1 MNRTSHTTV
10 ERQADQPRAALGFL
24 SRAVRR
30 VLKGF
35 VALAVSAVL
44 LAGLSIAGGGC
55 AAKPAPV
62 PPKAWEEAERL
73 SRQAARLQTDGD
85 WAGAV
90 VWWERAARQ
99 FQLLNDRTNLAVAH
113 HNLGVVRR
121 SLGRPDDARRSLQE
135 AARINTDLGQTQAWW
150 RNQIALLQIANDGGG
165 ANPDPDAAALLER
178 FDREPVAPAGD
189 ALNAVL
195 AHERARAWLNAGRL
209 DDALLESTRA
219 VGLFERA
226 GDPAGQATARVLQAR
241 ILRRLGR
248 LDDSV
253 ALWVRVLGEFELQ
266 GNIRGVAVALAG
278 WGGSL
283 AEEGRDLRQAVELLE
298 RAEANYRALGATKEA
313 EAVAAERAAVLA
325 RSAQAG
331 Q

>member
-1 MNRTSHTTV
+1 MNRTPAAV
-10 ERQADQPRAALGFL
+10 ESQADQAKAPLPIFRRAL
-24 SRAVRR
+24 RR
-30 VLKGF
+30 FRNGVS
-35 VALAVSAVL
+35 ALAAAAIL
-44 LAGLSIAGGGC
+44 LAGLVLTGGGC

-113 HNLGVVRR
+113 HNLGVVKR
-121 SLGRPDDARRSLQE
+121 SLSRPDDARRNLLE
-135 AARINTDLGQTQAWW
+135 AARINTALGQTQAWW
-150 RNQIALLQIANDGGG
+150 RNQIALLQIANDAGG
-165 ANPDPDAAALLER
+165 ANADAAALLER

-189 ALNAVL
+189 PLNAVL
-195 AHERARAWLNAGRL
+195 AHERARTWLNAGRL

-226 GDPAGQATARVLQAR
+226 GDPGGQATARVLQAR
-241 ILRRLGR
+241 ILRRMGR
-248 LDDSV
+248 FSDSV
-253 ALWVRVLGEFELQ
+253 ALWIRVLGEFEVQ
-266 GNIRGVAVALAG
+266 GNLRGVAVSLAG

-283 AEEGRDLRQAVELLE
+283 AEEGRDLPQAVELLE

-313 EAVAAERAAVLA
+313 EAVAAEREAVLG
-325 RSAQAG
+325 RSGQAG